1 MPASTAARSVPTLRS
16 ARLASPET
24 ISELTT
30 NATQLASQ
38 DIFTTITF
46 THVTLV

>member
-16 ARLASPET
+16 ARLVLQAFT
-24 ISELTT
+24 SELTT

-38 DIFTTITF
+38 DIFTIITF